1 MKLRYKIHKL
11 RFALLSN
18 GFKRAEYLK
27 KKDILSHI
35 GENVFFQPRKLPG
48 DPKLIRLHNNISI
61 ASGVVFVCHDVL
73 HQVLNNMDDDLDIIF
88 HMGCIEVMD
97 NVFIGANS
105 IIMPNVRIGS
115 NVIIAAGSVVTKDIE
130 NGVIVGGV
138 PAKIIGRFEDIYYK
152 RIMESNRDR
161 KYTREQRIERLWDN
175 FNKSEKHKI
184 N

>member
-1 MKLRYKIHKL
+1 MSLRYKINKL

-18 GFKRAEYLK
+18 GFKRAEYLRGK
-27 KKDILSHI
+27 NILHGI

-73 HQVLNNMDDDLDIIF
+73 HQVFNYMSNDSEEFVF

-97 NVFIGANS
+97 NVFIGSNS

-115 NVIIAAGSVVTKDIE
+115 NVIIAAGSIVTKDVPS
-130 NGVIVGGV
+130 GVIVAGT
-138 PAKIIGRFEDIYYK
+138 PAGIIGEFNNVYLK
-152 RIMESNRDR
+152 RAQESITQR
-161 KYTREQRIERLWDN
+161 KYNRQQRIDNLWKDFIQN
-175 FNKSEKHKI
+175 RK
-184 N
+184 